1 MRNENEMRDPSG
13 MPADED
19 TARGPQLGETEA
31 PTSGMPEGRHEDRPD
46 RSMPERAMP
55 EGSMR
60 GRTRAD
66 RTMDERPT
74 SGPAGDGTDYTTRF
88 DELQTRF
95 IDDPREAVSA
105 AESLVEEAV
114 DRLMTDIRSRLDTI
128 RSESGGDGDTER
140 LRVAMRE
147 YRDVLSELSR

>member
-13 MPADED
+13 MPAAEEPV
-19 TARGPQLGETEA
+19 RGPQLGEPES
-31 PTSGMPEGRHEDRPD
+31 PTSGTPAGRYEDRPD
-46 RSMPERAMP
+46 REMPERSMR
-55 EGSMR
+55 EGSTPGR
-60 GRTRAD
+60 G
-66 RTMDERPT
+66 M
-74 SGPAGDGTDYTTRF
+74 PAGNGDGTDYSTRF

-114 DRLMTDIRSRLDTI
+114 DRLMTDIRSRLDAI
-128 RSESGGDGDTER
+128 RSQSGGEGDTER

-147 YRDVLSELSR
+147 YRDVLTDLSR